1 MANVN
6 MTPEVVKRVQVLQS
20 EIEQIQINMNAIEQQ
35 TNLVTRA
42 VNSLESAIT
51 TQKELEGKKEGDD
64 ILIPIGGSNL
74 IHCTIK
80 DPEKV
85 YISLGAGISTQT
97 SVKEALSRNEN
108 QIKNL
113 QSSIQNLQE
122 QFSQLSQM
130 VNIRRQELLQLAQ
143 QYQILD

>member
-1 MANVN
+1 MTNVN
-6 MTPEVVKRVQVLQS
+6 MTPEVVKRVQVLQT
-20 EIEQIQINMNAIEQQ
+20 EIEQLQINMNAIENQ
-35 TNLVTRA
+35 TSLITRA
-42 VNSLESAIT
+42 IDSLESAIA

-80 DPEKV
+80 DPNKV
-85 YISLGAGISTQT
+85 FISLGAGISTHT
-97 SVKEALSRNEN
+97 SIKEAIIRNED
-108 QIKNL
+108 QAKNL
-113 QSSIQNLQE
+113 MSSINNLKE

-130 VNIRRQELLQLAQ
+130 TNVRRQELLQLAQ